1 VPVLVPLVEGQSEE
15 RALGVLLRRLIAAGD
30 APETEIARPFR
41 VPRNKVVREGELER
55 AVAQAVRSRSG
66 ATAVLIVLDA
76 DDDCAAELAPTLVLS
91 LLRQNGSRPRRE
103 PITIDGQVR
112 P

>member
-41 VPRNKVVREGELER
+41 VPRNKVFREGELER
-55 AVAQAVRSRSG
+55 AVAQAVRSRAG

-76 DDDCAAELAPTLVLS
+76 DENCAAELAPTLVL
-91 LLRQNGSRPRRE
+91 RGSRRRNCRSASSC
-103 PITIDGQVR
+103 PQWR
-112 P
+112 